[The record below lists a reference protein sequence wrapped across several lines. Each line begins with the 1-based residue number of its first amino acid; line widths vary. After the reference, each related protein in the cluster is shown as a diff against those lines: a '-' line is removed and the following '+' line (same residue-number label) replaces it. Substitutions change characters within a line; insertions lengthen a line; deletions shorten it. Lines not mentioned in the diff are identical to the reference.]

1 MRGFLRVKS
10 LSMVTLGQLGVKTKV
25 LSADD
30 SLTKAA
36 EAVAGGAVPSVPV
49 IEDGYFAGMVTAR
62 LLAERATDEL
72 ATPWPQ
78 TRVGDLNLVRGVA
91 LPAGT
96 PAREALEFLRNA
108 GLDEAVVMERDGGI
122 SGIVSLAALVNALHG
137 RVKPALIG
145 GMATPFGVY
154 LTGGGARGGVGDLA
168 LMSAGVFIAGLHAVA
183 ALLTEWLMT
192 LPGRVP
198 GTEAL
203 ARWLTSVTPEQGE
216 FVFVMVTMA
225 LFVALFRFSWVT
237 GFHAAEHQV
246 VHTLEAGDDLRA
258 DVVARQPRVHPRCGT
273 NLVAGMFLLLTLL
286 SVEKPPFDVPLLQ
299 PLLRGIAELNPLAAL
314 LLTAFFWRR
323 LGSWLQQNV
332 TTKPANAKQLESGI
346 TATEQLLER
355 YAARAGERLALPR
368 RLWNMGMAQV
378 FAGYLVVAGG
388 VHLLNHFVPL
398 PEGLLK
404 LW

>member
-1 MRGFLRVKS
+1 
-10 LSMVTLGQLGVKTKV
+10 MVTLDQLAVKTKV

-36 EAVAGGAVPSVPV
+36 ESVASASAGAVPVV
-49 IEDGYFAGMVTAR
+49 EHGYFAGMVNAR
-62 LLAERATDEL
+62 LLADRATAVD
-72 ATPWPQ
+72 ASPWSAG
-78 TRVGDLNLVRGVA
+78 RVGDLPLERGVA
-91 LPAGT
+91 LPAAT
-96 PAREALEFLRNA
+96 PAREALTFLREA
-108 GLDEAVVMERDGGI
+108 GLDEAVVLEPGGGI

-137 RVKPALIG
+137 RIKPALIG

-183 ALLTEWLMT
+183 AVLAEGLLA

-198 GTEAL
+198 RTDAL
-203 ARWLTSVTPEQGE
+203 ARWLGSITPEQGE
-216 FVFVMVTMA
+216 FVFIMVTMA

-246 VHTLEAGDDLRA
+246 VHTLEAGDDLRP
-258 DVVARQPRVHPRCGT
+258 DIVANKPRVHPRCGT

-286 SVEKPPFDVPLLQ
+286 SVEKPPFEVPLLQ

-323 LGSWLQQNV
+323 LGSWLQQHV
-332 TTKPANAKQLESGI
+332 TTQRANAAQLDSGI
-346 TATEQLLER
+346 AAAEELLQR
-355 YAARAGERLALPR
+355 YAARAGERLTLPR
-368 RLWNMGMAQV
+368 RLWNMGMVQV
-378 FAGYLVVAGG
+378 FAGYLLVAGG

-398 PEGLLK
+398 PDGLLK